1 MPTNLSRESTASQTN
16 QRLSRLKTPSGEQVQ
31 NHVQFYS
38 NMEMTG
44 WVLIVGNVTPCVVYP
59 EGTKVSV

>member
-1 MPTNLSRESTASQTN
+1 MPNEPVARIN
-16 QRLSRLKTPSGEQVQ
+16 RLTDQPKTTPTQAPSGEQVQ
-31 NHVQFYS
+31 NNLQFSS

-44 WVLIVGNVTPCVVYP
+44 WVLIVGNVAPCVVHP